1 MDRRSKEGV
10 GAISTDAIFF
20 DFDGVLVESTDFKIH
35 AFEELYRDVGPDNLA
50 RVMAYM
56 RVNEGIS
63 RLDKIRHCHRTILG
77 IELDDQ
83 EVAGWGERFRA
94 LVEDGVVSCNWV
106 PGAAEFLE
114 RYHRELPLFVVTGT
128 PQEEILRI
136 LTRRKMSHYFVSVHG
151 SPPRKPPIVRD
162 LLDRHG
168 FSPERT
174 LFVGDARADYEAAHA
189 NGVRFVG
196 RLLPGGSNG
205 FPSDVPV
212 ISDLT
217 SLTL

>member
-1 MDRRSKEGV
+1 MGKRPEEGV

-20 DFDGVLVESTDFKIH
+20 DFDGVLVESTDFKIS
-35 AFEELYRDVGPDNLA
+35 AFEEIYRDSPPDRLA
-50 RVMAYM
+50 RIMAYV
-56 RVNEGIS
+56 RANEGIP
-63 RLDKIRHCHRTILG
+63 RWDKIRHCHRTFLG
-77 IELDDQ
+77 IELDDR
-83 EVAGWGERFRA
+83 ELSAWCERFRA
-94 LVEDGVVSCNWV
+94 LVEDEVASCNWV

-114 RYHRELPLFVVTGT
+114 RHHLELPLFVVTGT

-151 SPPRKPPIVRD
+151 APRRKPPIVKD

-168 FSPERT
+168 FTPERT
-174 LFVGDARADYEAAHA
+174 LFVGDARADYEAARV